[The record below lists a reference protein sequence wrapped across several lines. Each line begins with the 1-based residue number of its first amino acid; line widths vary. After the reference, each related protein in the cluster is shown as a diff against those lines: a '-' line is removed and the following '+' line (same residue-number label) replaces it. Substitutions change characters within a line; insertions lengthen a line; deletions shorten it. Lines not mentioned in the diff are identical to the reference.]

1 MTTDWDVIIMGG
13 GLAGLSLA
21 IQLARERP
29 QTRILVLEKKPHP
42 LPEAAHKVGES
53 SVEIGA
59 HYFAEVLGIKEHILR
74 DELPKLGLRFF
85 FPAQGNQDLTARF
98 EVGTDTYFPARSYQL
113 DRGRLENFLGQE
125 AARLGVTFLS
135 GATTRDVQ
143 LDRDGHRLAYSDATG
158 GEHAVTA
165 RWAVDA
171 SGRASLL
178 KRRLGLQKKV
188 GHQANAVWF
197 RISEKIAIDD
207 WSTQPGWQ
215 ARNSNQTR
223 WLSTNHLM
231 GIGYWVWLIPLG
243 SGSTSV
249 GIVVDAALHPLEGMS
264 SFDKAMAWIAAHEP
278 QCARMLEP
286 RRAALQDFRML
297 KDYSYS
303 GTTAF
308 HADRWSCVGEACAF
322 LDPFYSPG
330 SDYIAIG
337 NTMTTRLIVD
347 DLAGS
352 DITANAGHYNSIYFL
367 LFDNNLMLFENQY
380 PIYGNALVMSFKI
393 IWDWAYYWSVSCT
406 IFFHGRLT
414 DLDMFVKIRRSLKR
428 AGRLN
433 ASVQRL
439 LRQWHEQGAAE
450 AAPGFL
456 DVARIPVMFELNRGL
471 TDRLDAAQFESR
483 FISQVEQLRRIA
495 GEIAGYA
502 HRLQPQLNMGDFLEF
517 KADSLDLLAAL
528 EAMLPVPTGRMVV
541 SV

>member
-1 MTTDWDVIIMGG
+1 MSTDWDVIIMGG

-21 IQLARERP
+21 IQLARARP
-29 QTRILVLEKKPHP
+29 QTRILVLEKKAHP

-59 HYFAEVLGIKEHILR
+59 HYFADVLGIKEHILR

-85 FPAQGNQDLTARF
+85 FPSQGNQDITSRF

-113 DRGRLENFLGQE
+113 DRGRLENFLGLE

-143 LDRDGHRLAYSDATG
+143 LDRDGHRLTYSDAAG
-158 GEHAVTA
+158 AEHAVTT

-197 RISEKIAIDD
+197 RFSEKIAIDD
-207 WSTQPGWQ
+207 WTEQPDWQ
-215 ARNSNQTR
+215 ARNSDKTR

-249 GIVVDAALHPLEGMS
+249 GIVVDATLHPFEGMS

-286 RRAALQDFRML
+286 KRELLQDFRML

-308 HADRWSCVGEACAF
+308 HADRWCCVGEACAF

-347 DLAGS
+347 DLAGV
-352 DITANAGHYNSIYFL
+352 DIGETAGHYNNIYFL

-406 IFFHGRLT
+406 IFFHNRLT
-414 DLDMFVKIRRSLKR
+414 DLEMFVKIRRSLKR

-433 ASVQRL
+433 ASIQRL
-439 LRQWHEQGAAE
+439 LRQWHELGVAE

-471 TDRLDAAQFESR
+471 TDQIDAAQFESR

-502 HRLQPQLNMGDFLEF
+502 HRLHPQLNMGDFLEF
-517 KADSLDLLAAL
+517 KADALDLLAPL
-528 EAMLPVPTGRMVV
+528 EAMLPTPTGRTVAPV
-541 SV
+541 